1 MKTKNTIQV
10 ILADDHAMKR
20 RGIRRILEK
29 ASNLCVIAEAS
40 TGAEALRLVQELQP
54 DVLVL
59 DIEMPDMKGISVAH
73 ELRMKKVPV
82 CIIVLSACDD
92 DFFIEETLQVGVD
105 GYINKSEPPAKIRDV
120 INQISRKHS
129 VAIASL
135 LIVFLPK
142 IGWAFYQVLSSAGA
156 LSSNINFL

>member
-1 MKTKNTIQV
+1 MI
-10 ILADDHAMKR
+10 R

-29 ASNLCVIAEAS
+29 ASNICVIDEAS
-40 TGAEALRLVQELQP
+40 TGAEALRLVQELHP

-59 DIEMPDMKGISVAH
+59 DIEMPDMKGISVAR
-73 ELRMKKVPV
+73 ELRMNKVPV

-105 GYINKSEPPAKIRDV
+105 GYINKSEPPAKIREV
-120 INQISRKHS
+120 INQVSRKYS

-135 LIVFLPK
+135 LIILLPK
-142 IGWAFYQVLSSAGA
+142 IGWAFYQALSSAGA
-156 LSSNINFL
+156 LPSDLNLL